1 MKTLILMTSLMLLA
15 SAHATEVSI
24 TDIETMPLADLPAA
38 IDDMGDATDSHQA
51 QLALAIASM
60 RLGQHDKAVLM
71 FESLQGTESGPRSD
85 YYLGLLAELRGDFDE
100 ALALYTKASEQYED
114 LDAQAFADNALFL
127 LPMSRAASATP
138 SRSAGRSFVYANA
151 SIKSVDG
158 LVDPDE
164 SVSIDEA
171 DTAFDVLVAGSLSLW
186 NNDTWSL
193 SLGGNAFR
201 ETYSEFDD
209 YDVGVLGG
217 WLQSEARTGNHRL
230 RIQAGASTVSLGGD
244 DYLSYTDLNLSDTI
258 RLGDRWDLRVGV
270 LLRDVSSDNPDYDYF
285 AGDVRQLSAE
295 FNGRIGNPW
304 QFSWA
309 YRDEDRGFD
318 SVIYENVIGFPL
330 NGSLAYSRSYHQL
343 ASRYEFTW
351 ANGWEQSFRGTV
363 RSIDYK
369 DPNRFLEN
377 ENDLRLTERT
387 RDGFRWS
394 VETELAVPL
403 GDRLRLLGT
412 LEIFDEDS
420 NIDQYDYSSTQLGI
434 GIDYIF

>member
-1 MKTLILMTSLMLLA
+1 MKTLTLWVSLMLLA
-15 SAHATEVSI
+15 SAQAADISV
-24 TDIETMPLADLPAA
+24 TDIETMPLDKLQAA
-38 IDDMGDATDSHQA
+38 IADIDGDSNDEK
-51 QLALAIASM
+51 LAIAIASL
-60 RLGQHDKAVLM
+60 RLGQHDGARAM
-71 FESLQGTESGPRSD
+71 FESLQGTDAEARSD
-85 YYLGLLAELRGDFDE
+85 YYLGLLAEMRGEFDE
-100 ALALYTKASEQYED
+100 AQDFYTQASEQYED

-127 LPMSRAASATP
+127 LPMSRAASQAP
-138 SRSAGRSFVYANA
+138 SRAPARSFLYANA

-171 DTAFDVLVAGSLSLW
+171 DTAFDILVAGNLSLW
-186 NNDTWSL
+186 QNDTVSL

-217 WLQSEARTGNHRL
+217 WLQSDVTAGAHRL
-230 RIQAGASTVSLGGD
+230 RAQLGTSVVSLGGE
-244 DYLSYTDLNLSDTI
+244 DYLSYVDLNLSDTI
-258 RLGDRWDLRVGV
+258 RLGERWDLRLGV

-295 FNGRIGNPW
+295 FHGRIGNPW

-309 YRDEDRGFD
+309 FRDEDRGFD
-318 SVIYENVIGFPL
+318 SVIYENRFGFPL
-330 NGSLAYSRSYHQL
+330 NGSLAYARSYHQL
-343 ASRYEFTW
+343 ATRYEFAW
-351 ANGWEQSFRGTV
+351 ANGWEQSFRGTL
-363 RSIDYK
+363 RNIDYK
-369 DPNRFLEN
+369 DPSRFLED
-377 ENDLRLTERT
+377 EDDLRLTERT

-394 VETELAVPL
+394 VETELAIPL

-434 GIDYIF
+434 GLDYIF